1 MITRRNLMGM
11 MGPLAVGAE
20 QKRIRVGFLGT
31 GHSHFAG
38 KFEAVRNSGRYEV
51 AGIARAGEEVKGD
64 GKYAG
69 VRWLSEEAMLGD
81 AGIDLVVVECRV
93 WEAIEWG
100 RKVIMAGKHLHV
112 EKPVGNDWAAFRE
125 LVEEARRRRLLLQTG
140 YVWRWHEG
148 ILAAL
153 EAARKGWLGEV
164 LMVRGTMN
172 ADRSAAER
180 AVEARYRGGGMF
192 ELSGHVIDRM
202 VELLG
207 RPKTVKSWL
216 RHDTGVKDGLADNN
230 VAVLEFDRALG
241 IVTQTAKMAGATDHR
256 SFEVIG
262 TDGTV
267 IVHPEAAPPRLRV
280 HARQARGPYQAGW
293 QEKTLGPQPRFVG
306 DFAEMARAIGSG
318 TALGLSYDHELLLQ
332 ETLLRVSGELA

>member
-1 MITRRNLMGM
+1 MTRREWLG
-11 MGPLAVGAE
+11 GVASVAAA
-20 QKRIRVGFLGT
+20 QKRPIRVGFLGT

-38 KFEAVRNSGRYEV
+38 KFDAIKNSGRYEI
-51 AGIARAGEEVKGD
+51 AGIARAGDEVKAD
-64 GKYAG
+64 RKYEG
-69 VRWLSEEAMLGD
+69 VRWLSEEELLGD
-81 AGIDLVVVECRV
+81 ARTQLVVVECRV

-100 RKVIMAGKHLHV
+100 RKVIAAGKNLN
-112 EKPVGNDWAAFRE
+112 EEQPVGNDWRAFQE

-140 YVWRWHEG
+140 YVWRWHAG
-148 ILAAL
+148 IRAAI
-153 EAARKGWLGEV
+153 EAAQKGWLGEV

-180 AVEARYRGGGMF
+180 AIEARYRGGGMF

-207 RPKTVKSWL
+207 RPKAVKSWL
-216 RHDTGVKDGLADNN
+216 RHDTNERDTLADNN
-230 VAVLEFDRALG
+230 VAVLEFERALG

-267 IVHPEAAPPRLRV
+267 VVNPEANPPRMRV
-280 HARQARGPYQAGW
+280 HVRTARGPYRAGW
-293 QEKTLGPQPRFVG
+293 QEMTLPPQPRFVG
-306 DFAEMARAIGSG
+306 DFAELARAIESQS
-318 TALGLSYDHELLLQ
+318 ALELSYDHELLLQ